1 MTIRRKILLLA
12 TMPLIIIIVL
22 LSLTMKFQFD
32 RLSDQQITAYS
43 MSLYNQKDDELQNYT
58 QLAMTAIEPFLND
71 PNLDEAEAKARAKS
85 VLTALAYSNDGYFFV
100 YDYEGESIVHPTQP
114 FRVGKNWI
122 DLEDTAGNKVIQDL
136 IALSKTGGGYYSYRW
151 NNPAT
156 KQDAEKKSYA
166 LPIEKWNWF
175 VGTGIYLDKIDAHLA
190 RQKAEFAL
198 QSRQSLWRN
207 AAIASFAILTVF
219 GLVFYMN
226 FHELGHADAK
236 LRMLNREILS
246 AQEDE
251 RRRVSREL
259 HDSIS
264 QMLVSVKYSFEHS
277 SLNLAKLET
286 SKNAKNLNLVQKG
299 MNEGISRLLEA
310 TQEVRRISH
319 ALRPSQLDDLGLG
332 PALEN
337 LSNEFQER
345 TDIATSVD
353 APRFKG
359 TLPENIKIALYRIC
373 QEALTNI
380 DRHAQATDVQI
391 TVKRLDGEIMMNVI
405 DNGIGLTQSK
415 LTALAM
421 GTPGKGKGLGLTN
434 MSERIEAWGGKLGI
448 HSSKAGTHLT
458 IQIPVNYLPLKNTT
472 TPLETPNVT

>member
-1 MTIRRKILLLA
+1 
-12 TMPLIIIIVL
+12 
-22 LSLTMKFQFD
+22 
-32 RLSDQQITAYS
+32 
-43 MSLYNQKDDELQNYT
+43 
-58 QLAMTAIEPFLND
+58 
-71 PNLDEAEAKARAKS
+71 
-85 VLTALAYSNDGYFFV
+85 
-100 YDYEGESIVHPTQP
+100 
-114 FRVGKNWI
+114 
-122 DLEDTAGNKVIQDL
+122 
-136 IALSKTGGGYYSYRW
+136 
-151 NNPAT
+151 
-156 KQDAEKKSYA
+156 
-166 LPIEKWNWF
+166 
-175 VGTGIYLDKIDAHLA
+175 
-190 RQKAEFAL
+190 
-198 QSRQSLWRN
+198 
-207 AAIASFAILTVF
+207 
-219 GLVFYMN
+219 MN

-286 SKNAKNLNLVQKG
+286 SKNAKKLNLVQEG
-299 MNEGISRLLEA
+299 MNEGIFRLLEA

-337 LSNEFQER
+337 LSNEFQDR

-380 DRHAQATDVQI
+380 HRHAQATNVEI
-391 TVKRLDGEIMMNVI
+391 TVKRFDGEIMMKII

-421 GTPGKGKGLGLTN
+421 GAPGKGEGLGLTN

-458 IQIPVNYLPLKNTT
+458 IQIPVKYLPLKNTT
-472 TPLETPNVT
+472 PLENLNAT